1 MLYRFP
7 EEQPLTSIY
16 EGKMLRPAAAPGL
29 VAPYKIDFLGPAV
42 LEEER
47 QTFHRMTKLRPLRPS
62 HSKGMDRD
70 WPS

>member
-1 MLYRFP
+1 M
-7 EEQPLTSIY
+7 IC
-16 EGKMLRPAAAPGL
+16 PAAARRV

-47 QTFHRMTKLRPLRPS
+47 QTFHRMRKLRPLRPS